1 MAVSSQQTLG
11 EVARRLDDV
20 FRQFENLANSI
31 PTIFVTKELFEA
43 YQKLVEAN
51 DKALRFQIDSQNERI
66 LELEDD
72 KKWLYRLIIGAVI
85 LAVVGIIV
93 GANAITGTHASP

>member
-31 PTIFVTKELFEA
+31 PNIFVTKELFEA
-43 YQKLVEAN
+43 YQKLIDAN
-51 DKALRFQIDSQNERI
+51 DRALTLQIEAQNDRI

-72 KKWLYRLIIGAVI
+72 KKWLYRLIIGAVV
-85 LAVVGIIV
+85 LAVIGIVV
-93 GANAITGTHASP
+93 GANAIGGK